1 MKLYTKT
8 GDDGGTGL
16 FGGHRVRKD
25 DARIEAYGSIDE
37 LNAHIG
43 ACRTIVTGEAAR
55 DSKWRP
61 LDERLTLVQ
70 SELFTLGA
78 ELATP
83 DPTSKADRVPVIGS
97 TEVVRLE
104 GWIDDATSAAEPLAS
119 FILPAGHPSACLL
132 HLARTVCRRAERR
145 TVSLAASTPIN
156 PQIVIYL
163 NRLGDLL
170 FAWARLANHLAG
182 VSDVPWIN
190 PKAKTS

>member
-16 FGGHRVRKD
+16 FGGGRVRKD
-25 DARIEAYGSIDE
+25 DLRIEAYGAIDE

-43 ACRTIVTGEAAR
+43 TCRSIVTVEAVR
-55 DSKWRP
+55 DPKWNP
-61 LDERLTLVQ
+61 LDEQLTIVQ

-83 DPTSKADRVPVIGS
+83 DPAKQAGRVPIIGVV
-97 TEVVRLE
+97 EVSRLE
-104 GWIDDATSAAEPLAS
+104 GWIDGATGLVEPLS
-119 FILPAGHPSACLL
+119 TFILPAGHPSACSL

-145 TVSLAASTPIN
+145 TVTLTASTTIN

-170 FAWARLANHLAG
+170 FAWARMANHLGG
-182 VSDVPWIN
+182 VSDVPWVN
-190 PKAKTS
+190 PKTKTP